1 MLDFRAGTLSREL
14 RWRSPG
20 GRAVEVGSTR
30 LVSLDQR
37 GVLALRYTVRAL
49 ERPVEVVLQSG
60 LVANTQQ
67 PHLPSHPSADDLLE
81 HPLEP
86 QEHDADGRRL
96 TLVHRTLRT
105 GLLVGARPPTT
116 TSRAPASSTC
126 TARPRPTT
134 PGSRCARSWS
144 RASRSR

>member
-1 MLDFRAGTLSREL
+1 M
-14 RWRSPG
+14 
-20 GRAVEVGSTR
+20 
-30 LVSLDQR
+30 SLDQR

-60 LVANTQQ
+60 LVANTRQ

-86 QEHDADGRRL
+86 QEHDANGRL

-105 GLLVGARPPTT
+105 GLLVGA
-116 TSRAPASSTC
+116 
-126 TARPRPTT
+126 TAHHDV
-134 PGSRCARSWS
+134 
-144 RASRSR
+144 